1 MVKGN
6 VLGFCLNVYLLKLF
20 IFIIYFVTSSNL
32 QCFSANA
39 WSNNDQE
46 NTNIDK
52 DFSFFFSKYG
62 TALLRLVAMNVGFK
76 GFQDSVVEGCTR
88 RDGLMP
94 QNGVGRTSP
103 IFLRSFFLAETP
115 TVLRS

>member
-6 VLGFCLNVYLLKLF
+6 FLGFCLNVYLLKLF

-52 DFSFFFSKYG
+52 DFSFFSKYG
-62 TALLRLVAMNVGFK
+62 RALLRLVAVNVGFK
-76 GFQDSVVEGCTR
+76 GFEDSVVEGCTR